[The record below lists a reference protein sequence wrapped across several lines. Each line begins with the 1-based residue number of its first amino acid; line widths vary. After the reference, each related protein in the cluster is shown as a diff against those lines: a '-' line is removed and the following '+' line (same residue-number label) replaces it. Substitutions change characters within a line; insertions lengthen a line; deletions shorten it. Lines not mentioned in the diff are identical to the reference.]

1 MFTFYCI
8 ANTAAKTKTNESL
21 QISVPK
27 KSKVVGSRIKCCS
40 KRLGS
45 SNNFAAVIFWNRF

>member
-27 KSKVVGSRIKCCS
+27 KSKVCRQPDQV
-40 KRLGS
+40 L
-45 SNNFAAVIFWNRF
+45 F